1 MVISFLRML
10 LNLLAL
16 LILARI
22 LLSYVLNPFHPVRVS
37 IDRMLEP
44 LLAPIRQIVPP
55 IGMFDLSSLVLLIL
69 LQVIDRILIAFY

>member
-16 LILARI
+16 LVLARI

-37 IDRMLEP
+37 IDRIVEP

>member
-37 IDRMLEP
+37 IDRIVEP

-55 IGMFDLSSLVLLIL
+55 IGMIDLSSLVLLIL